1 MTDSETSSYPVEIAK
16 ALREFWAADGYLA
29 AALPADAALVLLIDM
44 MYQASLL
51 REEGESVQC
60 RIIVAPPEAFAP
72 TLAWGA
78 GEVNVL
84 PFAEARALTPHELRK
99 LAAAAG
105 YYRALLA
112 VHVSAMG
119 APLIWGMVVTGTKW
133 VNRFGGDRFDEA
145 PLPPN
150 LVLQILAPGHLI
162 AASGY
167 TRVLESAGGKLLREG
182 FDPFRSGWLSER
194 FHPLRSALL
203 AELKESLPDSG
214 ATRICESFVKDVAQS
229 VFRRVLSLVRTR
241 GHGGM
246 LVLLPTEAG
255 GRAMIDQWL
264 RFRVRFAEDDSAL
277 WFHTL
282 LIRLMKRVLELGS
295 ALGLAVCTWND
306 YRRMHDAELAE
317 LDDAL
322 IGFGH
327 FLADLMSVDGALV
340 LEQYFRLVGFGGE
353 ILGENHV
360 AQIHRALDLEAER
373 SIAEAADSSG
383 TRHRAAYRFVNGT
396 RDAIAVVVSQDG
408 DVRFVA
414 HHNGKLVYWPYLP

>member
-1 MTDSETSSYPVEIAK
+1 M
-16 ALREFWAADGYLA
+16 RWAADGHPP
-29 AALPADAALVLLIDM
+29 AALPSATALVVLLDM
-44 MYQASLL
+44 IYQASLL
-51 REEGESVQC
+51 REEGESVKC
-60 RIIVAPPEAFAP
+60 RIIVAPPEAFAEA
-72 TLAWGA
+72 LAEGA

-84 PFAEARALTPHELRK
+84 RFAEARALTAHELRK

-105 YYRALLA
+105 YYRAMLA
-112 VHVSAMG
+112 VEVSTSG
-119 APLIWGMVVTGTKW
+119 TPLIWGVVVTGTKW

-167 TRVLESAGGKLLREG
+167 TRVLESAGGKLLWEG
-182 FDPFRSGWLSER
+182 FDPFRSGWLPER
-194 FHPLRSALL
+194 FRPIRNLL
-203 AELKESLPDSG
+203 LVELKESLPDFGS
-214 ATRICESFVKDVAQS
+214 TRICESFIKGVAQS

-241 GHGGM
+241 GHGGL
-246 LVLLPTEAG
+246 LVFLPGGAG
-255 GRAMIDQWL
+255 GPAPIDQWF
-264 RFRVRFAEDDSAL
+264 RFRVRFAKDDSAL
-277 WFHTL
+277 WFPK
-282 LIRLMKRVLELGS
+282 LIVRLMNRVLELGT
-295 ALGLAVCTWND
+295 ARGLPVCTWND

-340 LEQYFRLVGFGGE
+340 LERYFRLVGFGGE

-373 SIAEAADSSG
+373 SVVEAADSSG

>member
-1 MTDSETSSYPVEIAK
+1 
-16 ALREFWAADGYLA
+16 
-29 AALPADAALVLLIDM
+29 
-44 MYQASLL
+44 
-51 REEGESVQC
+51 
-60 RIIVAPPEAFAP
+60 
-72 TLAWGA
+72 
-78 GEVNVL
+78 
-84 PFAEARALTPHELRK
+84 
-99 LAAAAG
+99 
-105 YYRALLA
+105 
-112 VHVSAMG
+112 
-119 APLIWGMVVTGTKW
+119 MVVTGTKW

-255 GRAMIDQWL
+255 GRAMIDQWF